1 MNEVTVVPMEAGRLA
16 QCATVLAEAF
26 HEDPLEVY
34 ALPDPEARRRTAPA
48 QFAAALRLGLL
59 RGGAFT
65 TGGEPRGAAVWLGP
79 GETEIDPGRA
89 RASGLAGLPALL
101 GPVASERLGRV
112 WDRFYEVRRSLAGK
126 RYRYLLVIGVS
137 PVWKGSGVGSA
148 LVRSGLE
155 QADTEWVSCFVE
167 TAQPANRSFYERHGF
182 RLVAEGRDA
191 PSGLRLLSFLRPA
204 GG

>member
-1 MNEVTVVPMEAGRLA
+1 MEPGRLSA
-16 QCATVLAEAF
+16 CATVLAEAF
-26 HEDPLEVY
+26 LGDPLEVY
-34 ALPDPEARRRTAPA
+34 ALPDPEARRRVAPA

-59 RGGAFT
+59 CGGAFT

-89 RASGLAGLPALL
+89 RASGLAGLPTLL
-101 GPVASERLGRV
+101 GPAASERLGRF
-112 WDRFYEVRRSLAGK
+112 WEHFHEVRRSLAGE
-126 RYRYLLVIGVS
+126 RYRYLFVIGVS
-137 PVWKGSGVGSA
+137 PAWQGCGVGSA

-155 QADTEWVSCFVE
+155 QADKEWVSCFVE
-167 TAQPANRSFYERHGF
+167 TAQPANRPFYERHGF
-182 RLVAEGRDA
+182 RLVWEGRDT

>member
-1 MNEVTVVPMEAGRLA
+1 MNGAAVIPMEPGQLSR
-16 QCATVLAEAF
+16 CAAVLAEAF
-26 HEDPLEVY
+26 QEDPLEVY
-34 ALPDPEARRRTAPA
+34 ALPDSEARCRAAPS

-59 RGGAFT
+59 CNGAFT
-65 TGGEPRGAAVWLGP
+65 TGGQPRGAAVWLGP

-112 WDRFYEVRRSLAGK
+112 WDRFYEVRRSLAGE

-137 PVWKGSGVGSA
+137 PAWQGCGIGSA

-155 QADTEWVSCFVE
+155 QADKEWVSCFVE
-167 TAQPANRSFYERHGF
+167 TARPANRPFYERQGF
-182 RLVAEGRDA
+182 RLVWEGCDTH
-191 PSGLRLLSFLRPA
+191 SGLRLLSFLRPV